1 MANDICDQLA
11 SQLKPLFGSMMLGPE
26 FPLVAKI
33 KDQYHKRI
41 LIKVNREYSPT
52 QVRNLLKQE
61 IDTLQ
66 FNNKTSLY
74 RLHIDA
80 DPV

>member
-1 MANDICDQLA
+1 ML
-11 SQLKPLFGSMMLGPE
+11 LGPE

-41 LIKVNREYSPT
+41 LLKINREYSPT

-66 FNNKTSLY
+66 YPLPIVDHSLA
-74 RLHIDA
+74 RNRAIEVFKHALGNE
-80 DPV
+80 